1 MSTYVIGD
9 IQGCYKEFKELL
21 KQINFN
27 KKKDTLW
34 LAGDLV
40 NRGPKSY
47 DVIKYIMDLDSSAIT
62 VLGNHDFFLMA
73 SYYKLDPWP
82 YKNNNF
88 EDILSSKDA
97 DQIINWLRNQKLI
110 HLDSELGYILSH
122 AGIYPEWSLNET
134 ISLAAQIEN
143 ALKGKK
149 CKSFIKT
156 LWSNEPNKWGRNLS
170 KKEKLIFAT
179 NVFTRMRY
187 LNKNLSLDF
196 DEKTNPENLE
206 NSALV
211 PWYDFNNNIYENYK
225 VIIGHWS
232 TLGYRNKGNFI
243 SIDTGCSWG
252 NKLTS
257 IKILK
262 NKKVKKIEIKC

>member
-1 MSTYVIGD
+1 
-9 IQGCYKEFKELL
+9 
-21 KQINFN
+21 
-27 KKKDTLW
+27 
-34 LAGDLV
+34 
-40 NRGPKSY
+40 
-47 DVIKYIMDLDSSAIT
+47 
-62 VLGNHDFFLMA
+62 
-73 SYYKLDPWP
+73 
-82 YKNNNF
+82 
-88 EDILSSKDA
+88 
-97 DQIINWLRNQKLI
+97 
-110 HLDSELGYILSH
+110 
-122 AGIYPEWSLNET
+122 
-134 ISLAAQIEN
+134 
-143 ALKGKK
+143 
-149 CKSFIKT
+149 
-156 LWSNEPNKWGRNLS
+156 
-170 KKEKLIFAT
+170 
-179 NVFTRMRY
+179 MRY

-206 NSALV
+206 NNSLV